1 MTRVTPRRDTGETAK
16 TPEGMPLSISLLGPP
31 EVCLRGRG
39 LRFGTKKALA
49 LLCYLAVEG
58 KKYPRRKLAELLWPR
73 SSERHARTDLRS
85 TLSRLR
91 KALGEGGGSS
101 EGVELFAVEGD
112 LLGIEPGGVELD
124 LGTLETAVSIARS
137 ETSVPPLGA
146 SLRDRSVN
154 DTGEHG
160 DRLAH
165 LEGTLG
171 IYGGEFME
179 GFSLGDAPEFELWL
193 ETERERW
200 RALFGELC
208 ERVARLQAEAGRLE
222 EAIGT
227 ARLWTEHAPLEEDAH
242 RRLMEVLSYGGDGEG
257 ALRAYEDFRG
267 ALRRKLGSEP
277 SSRLT
282 ELADRFREEVEK
294 RASLVKSLAH
304 LTTTIPST
312 FEIPFV
318 DRHEEFGVL
327 VSEYEACVS
336 GQEPRVVAV
345 AGEAG
350 IGKTRLVKEFLGWA
364 KSRGADVMEGAAS
377 EGAGLSYGPLVEA
390 VRPRVERERAP
401 EDLLDDTWLSELS
414 RLLPELKERYP
425 DLPSP
430 TSGEGET
437 AKGALF
443 EAIVRTVG
451 ALASRAPVVLFL
463 DDLQWSDA
471 ATLEVLDY
479 AGRRWA
485 EQRAPILLL
494 IAARPEEMEDNS
506 SSRGRLPLLVRKWTA
521 RNLILPPLRN
531 EDIERLLK
539 RLTRVEEEPVGS
551 PGEPEVSN
559 EARSDL
565 ERLGERLAAETG
577 GQPFYLVET
586 LKALLEEGKLAIRV
600 RPNEGLLLEVGPAL
614 RVGDE
619 LSSLPDSV
627 REVIRGRLYRLSQ
640 SASELLAA
648 GAVLGRRFGFGVLLA
663 AAGMEETEG
672 LRGLDE
678 LVGCHLLV
686 EEGGGRRN
694 RGTFLYAGAT
704 YSFSHERIRQVAL
717 TECGRARRQVL
728 HRRAFEALERS
739 GAPPAELARHAL
751 AAGLAEPSFGY
762 SLAAGDAAADV
773 FAMRD
778 AIVNYERARD
788 LLVAGQEP
796 RGALKVSDAS
806 VERLYN
812 HLGLAYELTEEW
824 EKARVNY
831 ETMLAFARD
840 SGAAKVEVIALNHLA
855 IYSFHHKGDIPGA
868 KTLLERAMEVA
879 EEACLAE
886 MLVETA
892 CNLAG
897 LMVYCPAETGL
908 SRLLAEEALATAR
921 NLKRPDLVARTLST
935 LARLETWASRFEAAA
950 ARAEE
955 GAKLSRQLAVRP
967 TPTRATLPS
976 MLAEGMG
983 LSGSWRAG
991 TRAMEALSLSYLGYV
1006 RLYQGLPQ
1014 EGVAILHKLLEIS
1027 KGLPERAQVIGSCA
1041 LAQTL
1046 REAGELEEALARHR
1060 EGAERARE
1068 AQDAYLL
1075 ASYLLQVGNDYVSL
1089 QNLKEARVAFEEMV
1103 ERGHLKEAFHATFC
1117 MLAVLSGDWE
1127 DAHAHARK
1135 AHELGTFFQP
1145 QFSIFLRHQVEALLR
1160 GGDEELAREEARR
1173 LAGRAQENRRDRM
1186 SYLRAVAVLSKWEG
1200 DTEGALARL
1209 REAEAL
1215 AEGIGLPGE
1224 LWQIRAK
1231 IGELHERRGEAGEA
1245 YQAFSRAAQILKDL
1259 AARIE
1264 DDGLRDSFL
1273 AAPRVRR
1280 VLEHH

>member
-1 MTRVTPRRDTGETAK
+1 MS
-16 TPEGMPLSISLLGPP
+16 LSIRLLGPP
-31 EVCLRGRG
+31 EASLCGRG
-39 LRFGTKKALA
+39 LRFDTRKALA
-49 LLCYLAVEG
+49 LLCYLATEG
-58 KKYPRRKLAELLWPR
+58 SNHPRIKLAELLWPR
-73 SSERHARTDLRS
+73 SHERHARTDLRS

-101 EGVELFAVEGD
+101 EGNGLFAVEGD
-112 LLGIEPGGVELD
+112 LLGLKPGGIELD
-124 LGTLETAVSIARS
+124 LETLEAAVSLARS
-137 ETSVPPLGA
+137 ETSGPPLGA
-146 SLRDRSVN
+146 SSADRSANGAV
-154 DTGEHG
+154 EHK
-160 DRLAH
+160 DILNR

-179 GFSLGDAPEFELWL
+179 GFSLKDAPEFELWL
-193 ETERERW
+193 EVERERW
-200 RALFGELC
+200 RSLFGELC
-208 ERVARLQAEAGRLE
+208 ERLSGLQAAAGRLGQ
-222 EAIGT
+222 AIET
-227 ARLWTEHAPLEEDAH
+227 ARLWTMHAPLEEDAH
-242 RRLMEVLSYGGDGEG
+242 RRLMELLSSGGDGEG
-257 ALRAYEDFRG
+257 ALRAYEGFRG
-267 ALRRKLGSEP
+267 VLRRGVDSEP

-282 ELADRFREEVEK
+282 ELADRLREEVEE
-294 RASLVKSLAH
+294 RAALVTGLAH
-304 LTTTIPST
+304 LTTTALSA
-312 FEIPFV
+312 FQVPFV
-318 DRHEEFGVL
+318 DRHEEFGEL
-327 VSEYEACVS
+327 VSEYGACVS
-336 GQEPRVVAV
+336 GQGPRVLAV
-345 AGEAG
+345 MGEAG

-364 KSRGADVMEGAAS
+364 KARGADVLEGAAS
-377 EGAGLSYGPLVEA
+377 EGAVLSYGPLVEA
-390 VRPRVERERAP
+390 IRPRMERERAP
-401 EDLLDDTWLSELS
+401 EDLLEDAWLSELG

-425 DLPSP
+425 DLPP
-430 TSGEGET
+430 APSGEGET

-443 EAIVRTVG
+443 EAVARAVG

-463 DDLQWSDA
+463 DDLQWADA

-485 EQRAPILLL
+485 EQGAPILVL
-494 IAARPEEMEDNS
+494 IAGRPEEMGDNS
-506 SSRGRLPLLVRKWTA
+506 SFGGWLPSLVRRLPA
-521 RNLILPPLRN
+521 RSLTLPPLRN
-531 EDIERLLK
+531 ADIEVLLR
-539 RLTRVEEEPVGS
+539 RLTRAEEELVGS
-551 PGEPEVSN
+551 SGEPGAPN
-559 EARSDL
+559 EARSEL
-565 ERLGERLAAETG
+565 ERFGAWLAAETG
-577 GQPFYLVET
+577 GQPFYLVEM
-586 LKALLEEGKLAIRV
+586 LKALVEEGKLVIRA

-614 RVGDE
+614 RVGVE

-627 REVIRGRLYRLSQ
+627 RDVIRGRLYRLSQ
-640 SASELLAA
+640 SSFELLVA

-663 AAGMEETEG
+663 VAGMKENEC

-678 LVGCHLLV
+678 LVGRNLLV
-686 EEGGGRRN
+686 EEGGGRGE
-694 RGTFLYAGAT
+694 RGTFPYPAA
-704 YSFSHERIRQVAL
+704 YSFSHERIRQVAH
-717 TECGRARRQVL
+717 TECGWARRQVL
-728 HRRAFEALERS
+728 HRRAFEVLEGS

-751 AAGLAEPSFGY
+751 AAGLAEPSFRY

-778 AIVNYERARD
+778 AIVNYERAWD

-824 EKARVNY
+824 DKARVTY

-840 SGAAKVEVIALNHLA
+840 SGSAKVEVIALNHLA
-855 IYSFHHKGDIPGA
+855 VYSFHHKGDIPGA
-868 KTLLERAMEVA
+868 KALLEEAMEVA
-879 EEACLAE
+879 KEACLTE
-886 MLVETA
+886 VLVETA

-897 LMVYCPAETGL
+897 LMVYRPAETGP

-955 GAKLSRQLAVRP
+955 GAKLSRQLAARP
-967 TPTRATLPS
+967 APTRATLPS

-983 LSGSWRAG
+983 LSASWRAG

-1006 RLYQGLPQ
+1006 RLYQGRPQ
-1014 EGVAILHKLLEIS
+1014 EGVAILREVLEIS

-1046 REAGELEEALARHR
+1046 REAGEFEEALARHR
-1060 EGAERARE
+1060 EGAERAHE

-1089 QNLKEARVAFEEMV
+1089 QNLKEARAAFEEMV

-1117 MLAVLSGDWE
+1117 MLAVFSEDWE

-1145 QFSIFLRHQVEALLR
+1145 QFSFFLHHQVEALLR
-1160 GGDEELAREEARR
+1160 GRDEELAREEARR
-1173 LAGRAQENRRDRM
+1173 LAERARDSRRDRM
-1186 SYLRAVAVLSKWEG
+1186 SHLRALAVLSEWEG
-1200 DTEGALARL
+1200 DTERALGRL
-1209 REAEAL
+1209 RKAEAL
-1215 AEGIGLPGE
+1215 AEEIGLPGE
-1224 LWQIRAK
+1224 LWQMRAK
-1231 IGELHERRGEAGEA
+1231 IGELLERRGEVGEA
-1245 YQAFSRAAQILKDL
+1245 HQAFSRAAQILKDL
-1259 AARIE
+1259 AARIKDE
-1264 DDGLRDSFL
+1264 GLREGFL